1 MTQDAVTRR
10 TFTAALGTVGLAM
23 LCGHRLFAQENTGG
37 GATAS
42 IGRIDT
48 HHHILPPEYVRLVG
62 RQAIGRPSPIGFP
75 EGWDVAASLRVMDEN
90 GIAVAVV
97 SVSAPGIW
105 FNDAGLAK
113 RLARSCNEF
122 AAQMAVDH
130 PQRFGFFAALP
141 LPDVKASLSELGHA
155 VETLKCDGVGL
166 MTNYG
171 DRYLGD
177 AGFRPVFE
185 EINRRGLIV
194 HVHPY
199 TCSCDLD
206 VLPGIPSAMIEF
218 PHSTTRTIVS
228 LLASDAFNRW
238 PNIRFI
244 FSHAGGTIPF
254 LVNRV
259 DGQASAMGKQ
269 GWVDQLRKLHYDTA
283 GSANVAAF
291 GPLLK
296 LVTSKQVLFG
306 SDFPFTPAPAVRAQL
321 GVSALWASR
330 KKSFETSMG
339 RTRAASFSG
348 LRSRPN
354 ARSSLSNTA
363 CSRRR

>member
-1 MTQDAVTRR
+1 MAQNAVTRR
-10 TFTAALGTVGLAM
+10 TFATALGTAGLSV
-23 LCGHRLFAQENTGG
+23 LCGHQLFSQRNTDGG
-37 GATAS
+37 SVAVGN
-42 IGRIDT
+42 GRIDT

-62 RQAIGRPSPIGFP
+62 RGAIGRPAPSGVAPD
-75 EGWDVAASLRVMDEN
+75 WDVAASLRVMDEN
-90 GIAVAVV
+90 GIGAAVV

-122 AAQMAVDH
+122 AAQMAADH

-141 LPDVKASLSELGHA
+141 LPDVKASLAELGHS
-155 VETLKCDGVGL
+155 VDVLKCDGIGL

-177 AGFRPVFE
+177 PSFKPVFDE
-185 EINRRGLIV
+185 VNRRGLTV
-194 HVHPY
+194 YVHPN

-228 LLASDAFNRW
+228 LLASDTFKRC

-244 FSHAGGTIPF
+244 FSHAGGTMPF
-254 LVNRV
+254 LVNRIS
-259 DGQASAMGKQ
+259 GQATIMGKQ
-269 GWVDQLRKLHYDTA
+269 GWVEQLRTLYYDTA

-296 LVTSKQVLFG
+296 LVTSKQVVFG
-306 SDFPFTPAPAVRAQL
+306 SDFPFSAAPAVKTAVENLRTL
-321 GVSALWASR
+321 GLSD
-330 KKSFETSMG
+330 EE
-339 RTRAASFSG
+339 
-348 LRSRPN
+348 LRDIEIAN
-354 ARSSLSNTA
+354 ARGLFQRFA
-363 CSRRR
+363 R